1 MAESYKVG
9 GCSKATFNRLVRE
22 HKLVTRKVYYVA
34 DRDTTESGLLNTDE
48 TGTLYIATSD
58 RTYMSIGQS
67 EAINILVIGNSF
79 SLDAFQ
85 YVPAIAK
92 AVGINVNVVQ
102 IYHGGDST
110 WQISTYKD
118 IIDNNTAFFAIYQY
132 DNTATKWKSVK
143 TGSNG
148 KYSDVKAL
156 YGHYDLVVI
165 NQYSVANVDASLTVQ
180 PSQDLVNY
188 LEQKTEFSG
197 AKFAFLASPVYA
209 NGYANL
215 SNLGYASSQEMWL
228 AQTEVNKK
236 VALSCFDFFIPSNT
250 AIENARTYATFDAL
264 GAFGHLSYD
273 GQHLQE
279 GLPCFISAVTA
290 LQTIANEFLGNAFA
304 IGNDVRPTDAWVTE
318 QAVKGKHG
326 NCVGIS
332 DANCS
337 LAYHCVRAAIEQPYQ
352 ITTINE
358 SGAVAEDYYVNTN
371 REQAISAVKAF
382 LSGIRIGSS
391 SLEEANNAIEVTT
404 KDFNV
409 NGESVKTRRS
419 YNNNTKARILG
430 LSVYGS
436 GYNADGESNYPR
448 LLARKEENDTVT
460 ETTSVAM
467 HDDNIA
473 FALARTT
480 ILALINSNSNSNQG
494 WSTKQLPTKNAVA
507 AYVSGQIASKAD
519 DSSVVHIS
527 GEETISGKKTFS
539 DGLSV
544 NGATISNSGAVA
556 SVSDTTTWRLRRN
569 YTSSARTVNMNVYG
583 STDGNSTYPRVY
595 AQKVDTTGDSDAY
608 TETTS
613 VALRDDKV
621 SFNLNRTTEWGFVNA
636 NSDVDADWSTKQLP
650 TKKAVAAKISAEI
663 SNATDLYIQTQIVSG
678 CGSATVDI
686 TLSEHH
692 RTTYVRVISQNDE
705 PAIQIIAPDSQKG
718 DIIVVDA
725 GGIKGGANG
734 CFTPVTSI
742 NDSKYHYWTA
752 STSYQFSFTDITQNV
767 TINLNASLKWWYD
780 GADWVIIEKTPSV
793 GI

>member
-1 MAESYKVG
+1 MADNSYKVG
-9 GCSKATFNRLVRE
+9 GCSKATFDRLVSE
-22 HKLVTRKVYYVA
+22 HKLITRKVYYVA
-34 DRDTTESGLLNTDE
+34 DRNTTESGLLNTDE
-48 TGTLYIATSD
+48 TGALYIATSD

-67 EAINILVIGNSF
+67 EALNILVIGNSF

-118 IIDNNTAFFAIYQY
+118 IIDSNTAFFAIYQY

-188 LEQKTEFSG
+188 LEQKQEFSG
-197 AKFAFLASPVYA
+197 AKFAFFASPVYA

-236 VALSCFDFFIPSNT
+236 VALSCFDFFIPANT

-264 GAFGHLSYD
+264 GTFGHLSYD

-332 DANCS
+332 DTNCS

-371 REQAISAVKAF
+371 RVQTINALKTF
-382 LSGIRIGSS
+382 LSGLRIGGSS
-391 SLEEANNAIEVTT
+391 MVELSNAIEVTT

-430 LSVYGS
+430 ISVYGS
-436 GYNADGESNYPR
+436 GYNANGESNYPR
-448 LLARKEENDTVT
+448 LLARKEEDGTVT

-473 FALARTT
+473 FALSRTT
-480 ILALINSNSNSNQG
+480 ILALINANSNADQD
-494 WSTKQLPTKNAVA
+494 WATKQLPTKNAVA
-507 AYVSGQIASKAD
+507 LYVAGQLSN
-519 DSSVVHIS
+519 VVHKT
-527 GEETISGKKTFS
+527 GDETITGVKSFTDSMKFGSGSSTVDLVK
-539 DGLSV
+539 
-544 NGATISNSGAVA
+544 NGTIMELQKSAMFRLQRVYANSERHIALHVWG
-556 SVSDTTTWRLRRN
+556 TTDD
-569 YTSSARTVNMNVYG
+569 G
-583 STDGNSTYPRVY
+583 STIPRLV
-595 AQKVDTTGDSDAY
+595 AQKVDLSGDNPVT

-613 VALRDDKV
+613 VALRDDKI
-621 SFNLNRTTEWGFVNA
+621 SFALQRTTEWGFVNA
-636 NSDVDADWSTKQLP
+636 TSNSDENWNTKEIP
-650 TKKAVAAKISAEI
+650 TKAAVAAKITEEIASANETGVVN
-663 SNATDLYIQTQIVSG
+663 SSHTQGGVQ
-678 CGSATVDI
+678 DI
-686 TLSEHH
+686 TLAQTAHYK
-692 RTTYVRVISQNDE
+692 TTYVRVTCAKQIN
-705 PAIQIIAPDSQKG
+705 IQVLTPNAEAG
-718 DIIVVDA
+718 DIIIVDSSRCEA
-725 GGIKGGANG
+725 GGVCFRPVKYSSNADYHSFDVCENTIVTYGSTHFQTLIKWYYNG
-734 CFTPVTSI
+734 TS
-742 NDSKYHYWTA
+742 W
-752 STSYQFSFTDITQNV
+752 QR
-767 TINLNASLKWWYD
+767 L
-780 GADWVIIEKTPSV
+780 EKTICEPLINTSD
-793 GI
+793 